1 MFLTDAPM
9 TDDVR
14 DAFDRAKAEDGYL
27 SNHTRLWAW
36 RSDLDKAFTDLRVG
50 FLGSTSL
57 SERERVIVVSA
68 AVSAFGDS
76 YCSLAWGSRLAA
88 LIGDEP
94 ASRVVTERDPDVL
107 TTRER
112 ALAQWVRKVARDPNS
127 TKQRDVDELRAAG
140 FGDREIFEATALA
153 ALRLAFSTV
162 NDALGC
168 PPDREIFDGAPADV
182 RSAVSFGRAV
192 VGPVA

>member
-1 MFLTDAPM
+1 M

-14 DAFDRAKAEDGYL
+14 AIFEHAKKEDGYV
-27 SNHTRLWAW
+27 SNHARLWAW
-36 RSDLDKAFTDLRVG
+36 RSDLDRSFTDLRVG

-57 SERERVIVVSA
+57 SDRERVIVVSA

-76 YCSLAWGSRLAA
+76 YCSLAWGSKLAS

-94 ASRVVTERDPDVL
+94 AARVVRDRDPDVL
-107 TTRER
+107 TSRER
-112 ALAQWVRKVARDPNS
+112 ALANWVRKVARDPNS
-127 TKQRDVDELRAAG
+127 TKQADIDELRAAG

-168 PPDREIFDGAPADV
+168 PPDQEILDGAPADV
-182 RSAVSFGRAV
+182 RTAVSFGRTP
-192 VGPVA
+192 GT

>member
-1 MFLTDAPM
+1 M

-14 DAFDRAKAEDGYL
+14 ATFEHAKREDGYV

-36 RSDLDKAFTDLRVG
+36 RSDRDKGFTDLRVG

-57 SERERVIVVSA
+57 SDRERAIVVSA

-76 YCSLAWGSRLAA
+76 YCSLAWGSRLAS

-94 ASRVVTERDPDVL
+94 AAQVVADRDPGTL
-107 TTRER
+107 TVRER
-112 ALAQWVRKVARDPNS
+112 ALARWVRKVARDPNS
-127 TKQRDVDELRAAG
+127 TTQADVDELRAAG

-168 PPDREIFDGAPADV
+168 TPDREIFEAAPVGLQA
-182 RSAVSFGRAV
+182 AVTFGREA
-192 VGPVA
+192 AR